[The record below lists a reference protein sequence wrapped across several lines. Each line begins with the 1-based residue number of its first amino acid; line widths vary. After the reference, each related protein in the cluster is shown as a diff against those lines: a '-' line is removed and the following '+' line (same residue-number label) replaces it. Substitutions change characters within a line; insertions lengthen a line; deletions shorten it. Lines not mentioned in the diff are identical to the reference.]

1 MRASID
7 KQKKKRKKKKKNLF
21 SLKDGSEKDSTKVE
35 STDDANSLTGSE
47 PPSGGEERVPLQ
59 IAKGRNAPLREVAAG
74 TTSTKTTAKKKKNAA
89 KGIYPNV
96 KRKDAPYGENEQ
108 EEFAEDIFENEIFDE
123 LQFVEDEHV
132 EYKMY
137 DSYSNAGL
145 KLLSKYSVDDG
156 KGESTKRKRKKKRQG
171 KEGQEEAGNVGQS
184 ERQPESYAKYSYND
198 EEPLE
203 GNHNEFDSDII
214 KFLNRNKKS
223 VDYDKRN
230 GRPFQKGGTYS
241 YVASDSYGGKRGKQK
256 QMHAARE
263 DKDNYE
269 HYREENADYYDRE
282 EEGGEEGE
290 QSDSSQ
296 SGDDRSG
303 GSQSGDDYNTSAAR
317 YTYERGGGVGGSGKF
332 KRGGSLG
339 QEGEEDEEEDEEG
352 EEDDEDE
359 EEEADEE
366 EEVDE
371 EEEDDEDEA
380 DEEDEADDGSESG
393 PDPLER
399 KDETNAE
406 DPIRRRPLANELQ
419 YRNVSA
425 GPHIYD
431 KREDGHFENEE
442 NTWNV
447 TKKDP
452 TERIYGGEKRHE
464 IAFEHSRR
472 GKEES
477 PKVEYPEKRQNKK
490 SININVSES
499 DLKKSNTSYGRQ
511 YPTQRSAWGGKSP
524 LRNALNIGNPNL
536 SKDHYRFNLPG
547 GEDKLIKFNIG
558 GHAMGNGR
566 SKSIYKDE
574 RINAFDHMIHSSH
587 QSAHAGADDYFLA
600 TGDEEAG
607 EGEEAEE
614 EAEEAAASAAA
625 SSTANCADGRWGQ
638 PSREETQKAQDPQ
651 GEEKKKHNIKSFLDK
666 IKHRKN
672 NEDLL
677 KREQSKYDHAE
688 RSEKKDKF
696 KMKFTDILHART
708 LGNFFHRNKSV
719 AAKSLSPQRERDA
732 SAELCVKSNGVEKFG
747 WLHGGRAGNHQM
759 RGDNHQIRGDDQHS
773 QRDDRYPQ
781 QHRQRDD
788 RLPPQPYMIKDEV
801 PHHSTRD
808 AVKILD
814 IFSDQG
820 EATND
825 GAITHS
831 GGSPYDDKGIPK
843 RGSKNSQELSYR
855 GGSSPKEAIAS
866 KFYDSFKVAPTTWDG
881 KKSDMGKLPER
892 DKKNPKEEDPKA
904 EDFKTED
911 SKAIGSN
918 DPTGEKQRRR
928 YHTSRHELDAD
939 TSRKAPGKESNLPM
953 VYEQLYYRSRPLG
966 NENQMAQLEG
976 DLKKGRQIT
985 LQGGNGRDEEAD
997 VRMEQTLSRKMIENN
1012 ELKKRNEN
1020 NEEVLATP
1028 FYIKSKID
1036 KVLKNR
1042 EIFERSARATFQ
1054 QFDVKNKNFLHFSE
1068 IESLIQ
1074 KLCFNLELPPVDKN
1088 ILSIVYK
1095 DYDSSKNN
1103 RMSYTD
1109 FRQMYWDL
1117 LKQIKKKYYPTKN
1130 LKIKRN
1136 CIISRKKLGG
1146 YDYSSIYNYLSF
1158 KKILGCGAF
1167 GEVHLVEDN
1176 ICKLYKVVKILKKK
1190 KLKNIKINEEINVLI
1205 YLDHPNI
1212 IKIFDVY
1219 ENVDCTYI
1227 VMELCEGGELMEKV
1241 VKSAIFNE
1249 DYIKNIMFQILC
1261 AIAYM
1266 HSNNIAHKDLKP
1278 ENILFKSKGDDTLK
1292 IIDFGLAELINHTE
1306 GVSKTAAGTVL
1317 YMAPEVFKKNFTIK
1331 CDIWSAGVIMF
1342 FLFSKNLPFCGNTYD
1357 EIKLSIFKDEP
1368 DYKSLRG
1375 RLSQP
1380 ALHMLKLMLEKDH
1393 TRRPMAAV
1401 LLHHPWFQG
1410 FLDPVQIN
1418 PSTLSN
1424 IKAYMKQSNIRNI
1437 IVNIMAHEL
1446 SVIDSHL
1453 KYINEL
1459 FCKIDTNHNGS
1470 LSHGEIYAVLANAGI
1485 KKWDINRIVQALDI
1499 NDRGSVTYTE
1509 FIAGCY
1515 RWKDIESTFLKA
1527 AFNKIDKDEDGYISK
1542 SDIVTLVQDKVI
1554 ESHDV
1559 DNFFA
1564 SVFLV
1569 KKGLSCERRAN
1580 RINFEDFK
1588 EYLLSTF

>member
-1 MRASID
+1 MILDVLKNNFEKKGEPFYSNKMRTSIE
-7 KQKKKRKKKKKNLF
+7 KQNKKKKKKKKKNF
-21 SLKDGSEKDSTKVE
+21 SFQDENEKDSTKVE
-35 STDDANSLTGSE
+35 STDDANSLTENEAHSKSE
-47 PPSGGEERVPLQ
+47 PSSGGKEDSLLQ
-59 IAKGRNAPLREVAAG
+59 NAKGRNAPL
-74 TTSTKTTAKKKKNAA
+74 KTTTTTMNKKKKKKKKKNAS
-89 KGIYPNV
+89 KGLYPNV
-96 KRKDAPYGENEQ
+96 KGKNTNYEENEK
-108 EEFAEDIFENEIFDE
+108 EDFTEDIFENENFDE
-123 LQFVEDEHV
+123 LQFVEDENV
-132 EYKMY
+132 EYRTY
-137 DSYSNAGL
+137 NSFSNAGF
-145 KLLSKYSVDDG
+145 KLLSKYSVDDA
-156 KGESTKRKRKKKRQG
+156 KEEFTKRKKKKKRQG
-171 KEGQEEAGNVGQS
+171 QEEQKGQGS
-184 ERQPESYAKYSYND
+184 YEKYNFNHEESFK
-198 EEPLE
+198 

-223 VDYDKRN
+223 IDYDKRN
-230 GRPFQKGGTYS
+230 GRPFQKEDAYS
-241 YVASDSYGGKRGKQK
+241 YDASERYGGKRGKQK
-256 QMHAARE
+256 QLHDIRE

-282 EEGGEEGE
+282 EDQNG
-290 QSDSSQ
+290 DDQ
-296 SGDDRSG
+296 SGEDQNSDDQSNDDQSNDDQSG
-303 GSQSGDDYNTSAAR
+303 GSQSNDDYNTSASQYKYQR
-317 YTYERGGGVGGSGKF
+317 SGGVNGSGKF
-332 KRGGSLG
+332 KGGGSLG
-339 QEGEEDEEEDEEG
+339 QEDDEDDEEEEGEEDEEEEEG
-352 EEDDEDE
+352 EEDE
-359 EEEADEE
+359 
-366 EEVDE
+366 E
-371 EEEDDEDEA
+371 EEEDDGDDDNYDDEN
-380 DEEDEADDGSESG
+380 DG
-393 PDPLER
+393 DPLDQEE
-399 KDETNAE
+399 ETNTE
-406 DPIRRRPLANELQ
+406 DPSCRPPLASEFKYQNIP
-419 YRNVSA
+419 A
-425 GPHIYD
+425 GGHIYD
-431 KREDGHFENEE
+431 KREDSYFENDE
-442 NTWNV
+442 NTWNA
-447 TKKDP
+447 TKYNP
-452 TERIYGGEKRHE
+452 TERTYGGEKRHE
-464 IAFEHSRR
+464 INLRHSGRR
-472 GKEES
+472 GEEN
-477 PKVEYPEKRQNKK
+477 PKVEYLEKTKNKK
-490 SININVSES
+490 SVNINVSENN
-499 DLKKSNTSYGRQ
+499 LKKSSTPYGRQ
-511 YPTQRSAWGGKSP
+511 YNIQRSAMEGKSS

-536 SKDHYRFNLPG
+536 SKDKYKFNLPN

-558 GHAMGNGR
+558 AYTINNNR
-566 SKSIYKDE
+566 SKPIHKEE
-574 RINAFDHMIHSSH
+574 RISAFDYMLHSSNL
-587 QSAHAGADDYFLA
+587 SVHAGTNDYFLKRGA
-600 TGDEEAG
+600 AEQAEQIENDYTDSHFSQAG
-607 EGEEAEE
+607 QIL
-614 EAEEAAASAAA
+614 
-625 SSTANCADGRWGQ
+625 Q
-638 PSREETQKAQDPQ
+638 PLREETQKAQKDPH

-672 NEDLL
+672 NEDML
-677 KREQSKYDHAE
+677 KREHSKYDHAE
-688 RSEKKDKF
+688 RSDKKDKF
-696 KMKFTDILHART
+696 KMKFTDILHGRT
-708 LGNFFHRNKSV
+708 LGNFFHRNKSS

-732 SAELCVKSNGVEKFG
+732 SVEPCIQSNGVEKFG
-747 WLHGGRAGNHQM
+747 WLHGGRSNTKRNDQLPLHQKTT
-759 RGDNHQIRGDDQHS
+759 
-773 QRDDRYPQ
+773 
-781 QHRQRDD
+781 
-788 RLPPQPYMIKDEV
+788 LAEPPMIKDEME
-801 PHHSTRD
+801 HYSAGG
-808 AVKILD
+808 AVKIMD
-814 IFSDQG
+814 TFSNQ
-820 EATND
+820 EKAIND
-825 GAITHS
+825 GTIMQS
-831 GGSPYDDKGIPK
+831 GRRVYDK
-843 RGSKNSQELSYR
+843 RGSKNTPEFSYK
-855 GGSSPKEAIAS
+855 GGSSPKEPISS
-866 KFYDSFKVAPTTWDG
+866 KVGPVTWDG
-881 KKSDMGKLPER
+881 RKNDIGKTSDRNKR
-892 DKKNPKEEDPKA
+892 NPKL
-904 EDFKTED
+904 ED
-911 SKAIGSN
+911 SKGISSN
-918 DPTGEKQRRR
+918 DIMSGKYSRK
-928 YHTSRHELDAD
+928 YDASRHDLDAD
-939 TSRKAPGKESNLPM
+939 TDRKVPGGENITHSI
-953 VYEQLYYRSRPLG
+953 YQQFYYRNPLG
-966 NENQMAQLEG
+966 NENRIVQFEG
-976 DLKKGRQIT
+976 DPKRGRQIT
-985 LQGGNGRDEEAD
+985 LQGGNGRDEESD
-997 VRMEQTLSRKMIENN
+997 VKMEQTLNRKMIENN

-1036 KVLKNR
+1036 KVLKNS

-1103 RMSYTD
+1103 SMNYTD

-1227 VMELCEGGELMEKV
+1227 VMELCEGGELMDKII
-1241 VKSAIFNE
+1241 KSSIFNE
-1249 DYIKNIMFQILC
+1249 EYIKNIMFQILC

-1317 YMAPEVFKKNFTIK
+1317 YMAPEVFKKKFTIK

-1368 DYKSLRG
+1368 DYKSLKG

-1380 ALHMLKLMLEKDH
+1380 GLHILKLMLEKDH

-1559 DNFFA
+1559 DNFFT

>member
-1 MRASID
+1 MILDVLKNNFEKKGEPFYSNKMRTSIE
-7 KQKKKRKKKKKNLF
+7 KEKKKKKKKKKKNF
-21 SLKDGSEKDSTKVE
+21 SLQDESEKDTTKVE
-35 STDDANSLTGSE
+35 ITDDANSLTESE
-47 PPSGGEERVPLQ
+47 AHSKSQSPSDGKDDSPLQ
-59 IAKGRNAPLREVAAG
+59 IQKGRNAPLK
-74 TTSTKTTAKKKKNAA
+74 TKTTTMTRKKKKKKERKKNAS
-89 KGIYPNV
+89 KGLYINV
-96 KRKDAPYGENEQ
+96 KRKNTNYEENEQ
-108 EEFAEDIFENEIFDE
+108 EEFTEDIFENENFDE
-123 LQFVEDEHV
+123 LQFVEDENV
-132 EYKMY
+132 EYKTY
-137 DSYSNAGL
+137 NSFSNAGL

-156 KGESTKRKRKKKRQG
+156 KGEIIKTDRKKKRQG
-171 KEGQEEAGNVGQS
+171 RQGQQELQQGAQD
-184 ERQPESYAKYSYND
+184 RYDKYNFNH
-198 EEPLE
+198 EEPFK

-223 VDYDKRN
+223 IDYDKRN
-230 GRPFQKGGTYS
+230 GRPFQKEDAYS
-241 YVASDSYGGKRGKQK
+241 YDTSGGYGGKRGKPK
-256 QMHAARE
+256 QMHASRE

-269 HYREENADYYDRE
+269 HYQEENADYYDRE
-282 EEGGEEGE
+282 E
-290 QSDSSQ
+290 
-296 SGDDRSG
+296 DDDQSG
-303 GSQSGDDYNTSAAR
+303 GSQSGDEESSEDYNTSEAQSK
-317 YTYERGGGVGGSGKF
+317 YEHSGGVNGSGRF

-339 QEGEEDEEEDEEG
+339 QEEEEG
-352 EEDDEDE
+352 
-359 EEEADEE
+359 
-366 EEVDE
+366 
-371 EEEDDEDEA
+371 EEEDDEDEDEDQEDEEEGEEGDEGEDEDDDDD
-380 DEEDEADDGSESG
+380 DEEDDGENDR
-393 PDPLER
+393 DPFDR
-399 KDETNAE
+399 KEETNME
-406 DPIRRRPLANELQ
+406 HPSRRAPLASEYKYPNTP
-419 YRNVSA
+419 A
-425 GPHIYD
+425 GGHIYY
-431 KREDGHFENEE
+431 KREDSHFENEE
-442 NTWNV
+442 NIWNA
-447 TKKDP
+447 TKHDP
-452 TERIYGGEKRHE
+452 MERIYGDEKRHE
-464 IAFEHSRR
+464 IKLGHR
-472 GKEES
+472 GSGRKEENS
-477 PKVEYPEKRQNKK
+477 KVEYPQKMQNKK
-490 SININVSES
+490 SVNINVRES
-499 DLKKSNTSYGRQ
+499 NLKKSTTSYGRQ
-511 YPTQRSAWGGKSP
+511 YNMQRSTMEGKLS

-536 SKDHYRFNLPG
+536 SKDKYKFNLPNVE
-547 GEDKLIKFNIG
+547 EDKLIKFNIG
-558 GHAMGNGR
+558 THKINNSR
-566 SKSIYKDE
+566 SKPMDKDE
-574 RINAFDHMIHSSH
+574 RISAFDYMLHSSNR
-587 QSAHAGADDYFLA
+587 SVHAGTNDFFLKR
-600 TGDEEAG
+600 GGREEG
-607 EGEEAEE
+607 AEE
-614 EAEEAAASAAA
+614 DCKDSHL
-625 SSTANCADGRWGQ
+625 GQ
-638 PSREETQKAQDPQ
+638 AGQIHQPLREETQKREKMQKDPQ
-651 GEEKKKHNIKSFLDK
+651 GEEKKKHNIKNFLDK

-672 NEDLL
+672 NEDML
-677 KREQSKYDHAE
+677 KREQSKYDHVE

-708 LGNFFHRNKSV
+708 LGNFFHRNKSI

-732 SAELCVKSNGVEKFG
+732 SVEPSIKSNGVEKFG
-747 WLHGGRAGNHQM
+747 WIH
-759 RGDNHQIRGDDQHS
+759 RGKSDPRRDDDQPS
-773 QRDDRYPQ
+773 
-781 QHRQRDD
+781 
-788 RLPPQPYMIKDEV
+788 MIKDEMA
-801 PHHSTRD
+801 HYSTKA
-808 AVKILD
+808 AVKIMDTSSNEGED
-814 IFSDQG
+814 I
-820 EATND
+820 ND
-825 GAITHS
+825 GSIKQS
-831 GGSPYDDKGIPK
+831 LRRPYDN
-843 RGSKNSQELSYR
+843 RGNNNTLEFSYE
-855 GGSSPKEAIAS
+855 GGSSSKEPMS
-866 KFYDSFKVAPTTWDG
+866 RKVAPVTWDG
-881 KKSDMGKLPER
+881 KKNVMGKSP
-892 DKKNPKEEDPKA
+892 DKNKKNPKSENS
-904 EDFKTED
+904 KTNN
-911 SKAIGSN
+911 SN
-918 DPTGEKQRRR
+918 DMMSGKHSRK
-928 YHTSRHELDAD
+928 YHTSKHDLDED
-939 TSRKAPGKESNLPM
+939 TNRKVHGKESIIPNI
-953 VYEQLYYRSRPLG
+953 YQQLYYRSPLG
-966 NENQMAQLEG
+966 HEKNKVAQFEG
-976 DLKKGRQIT
+976 DPKRGRQIT
-985 LQGGNGRDEEAD
+985 LQGGNGRDEESD
-997 VRMEQTLSRKMIENN
+997 VKMEQTLNRKMIENN
-1012 ELKKRNEN
+1012 ELKKRHEN
-1020 NEEVLATP
+1020 NDEVLATP

-1036 KVLKNR
+1036 KVLKNS

-1103 RMSYTD
+1103 SMNYTD

-1227 VMELCEGGELMEKV
+1227 VMELCEGGELMDKII
-1241 VKSAIFNE
+1241 KSSIFNE
-1249 DYIKNIMFQILC
+1249 EYIKNIMFQILC

-1317 YMAPEVFKKNFTIK
+1317 YMAPEVFKKKFTIK

-1368 DYKSLRG
+1368 DYKSLKG

-1380 ALHMLKLMLEKDH
+1380 ALHILKLMLEKDH

-1470 LSHGEIYAVLANAGI
+1470 LSHGEIYTVLANAGI

-1559 DNFFA
+1559 DNFFT

>member
-1 MRASID
+1 MILDVIKNNFEKKGEPFYSNKMRTRIEKEK
-7 KQKKKRKKKKKNLF
+7 KQKKKKKKENLF
-21 SLKDGSEKDSTKVE
+21 SLQDEIEKDSTKVE
-35 STDDANSLTGSE
+35 SADDVNSLTESEAHSKSE
-47 PPSGGEERVPLQ
+47 PPSGGKEDSPLQ
-59 IAKGRNAPLREVAAG
+59 IAKGRNAPLK
-74 TTSTKTTAKKKKNAA
+74 TMTTKTATTAMTTTMTKKKKKKNSS
-89 KGIYPNV
+89 KGLYLNV
-96 KRKDAPYGENEQ
+96 KRKNTHYGENEQ
-108 EEFAEDIFENEIFDE
+108 EDFAENIFENENFDE
-123 LQFVEDEHV
+123 LQFVEEEHM
-132 EYKMY
+132 EYRTY
-137 DSYSNAGL
+137 NSFSNSAL
-145 KLLSKYSVDDG
+145 KLISKYSVDDG
-156 KGESTKRKRKKKRQG
+156 NGEITKKKGKKKRQG
-171 KEGQEEAGNVGQS
+171 QERQEQEEQ
-184 ERQPESYAKYSYND
+184 ESYKKYNFNH
-198 EEPLE
+198 EEPFK

-223 VDYDKRN
+223 IDYDKGN
-230 GRPFQKGGTYS
+230 VRPFQKGDAYS
-241 YVASDSYGGKRGKQK
+241 YDATQGYGGKRGKHK
-256 QMHAARE
+256 QLHAARE

-269 HYREENADYYDRE
+269 HYRAENATYYDRE
-282 EEGGEEGE
+282 EEEDEEEGE
-290 QSDSSQ
+290 EEEGDQ
-296 SGDDRSG
+296 SGDDQIG
-303 GSQSGDDYNTSAAR
+303 GSQSGDDQSGGSQSDDDQSGDDYNTNAAQ
-317 YTYERGGGVGGSGKF
+317 YNYERNGGVDRSGKF
-332 KRGGSLG
+332 KRGASLG
-339 QEGEEDEEEDEEG
+339 EEEEEGEEEDEEE
-352 EEDDEDE
+352 EDE
-359 EEEADEE
+359 ENDGGESDES
-366 EEVDE
+366 DC
-371 EEEDDEDEA
+371 
-380 DEEDEADDGSESG
+380 
-393 PDPLER
+393 DPLDR
-399 KDETNAE
+399 KEETRTE
-406 DPIRRRPLANELQ
+406 DPSRRRPPLASKFQ
-419 YRNVSA
+419 YRNTPA
-425 GPHIYD
+425 EGHIYD
-431 KREDGHFENEE
+431 KREDSHFENEE
-442 NTWNV
+442 NTWKA
-447 TKKDP
+447 TEHDP
-452 TERIYGGEKRHE
+452 TAGIYGGEKRHE
-464 IAFEHSRR
+464 IEFGNR
-472 GKEES
+472 GWRKEEK
-477 PKVEYPEKRQNKK
+477 PKVEHPEKTENKK
-490 SININVSES
+490 YVNINVRES
-499 DLKKSNTSYGRQ
+499 NLKKSSMSYGRK
-511 YPTQRSAWGGKSP
+511 YNMRKSAMEGRSS
-524 LRNALNIGNPNL
+524 LRNALNIGKPNL
-536 SKDHYRFNLPG
+536 SKDKYKFNLPN

-558 GHAMGNGR
+558 AHTI
-566 SKSIYKDE
+566 SKSNNNSRSIHRDE
-574 RINAFDHMIHSSH
+574 RITAFDYMLHSSN
-587 QSAHAGADDYFLA
+587 QSVHAGTNDYFLKR
-600 TGDEEAG
+600 GGKEEEVA
-607 EGEEAEE
+607 EDEAEE
-614 EAEEAAASAAA
+614 DCTDSHF
-625 SSTANCADGRWGQ
+625 GQ
-638 PSREETQKAQDPQ
+638 AGKILQPLREETQKDPH

-672 NEDLL
+672 NEDML
-677 KREQSKYDHAE
+677 KREHSKYDHAE
-688 RSEKKDKF
+688 RSDKKDKF
-696 KMKFTDILHART
+696 KMKFTDILHGRT
-708 LGNFFHRNKSV
+708 LGNFFHRNKSS
-719 AAKSLSPQRERDA
+719 AAKSLSPQRERD
-732 SAELCVKSNGVEKFG
+732 SSVEPCIKSNGVEKFG
-747 WLHGGRAGNHQM
+747 WLHLGSSDPRRDDQQQN
-759 RGDNHQIRGDDQHS
+759 RGDNQQKNKGINQQHH
-773 QRDDRYPQ
+773 QRDDHFLLHQ
-781 QHRQRDD
+781 KTS
-788 RLPPQPYMIKDEV
+788 LSQPSMIKDDMA
-801 PHHSTRD
+801 HYSKRD

-814 IFSDQG
+814 TFSNQE
-820 EATND
+820 EAIND
-825 GAITHS
+825 GTIMHS
-831 GGSPYDDKGIPK
+831 GRRPYDNRGIHK
-843 RGSKNSQELSYR
+843 SGSNNMPGFSYK
-855 GGSSPKEAIAS
+855 GGSSPKAPIPS
-866 KFYDSFKVAPTTWDG
+866 KVSDSPKVAPVTWDG
-881 KKSDMGKLPER
+881 TKNDIGKTLDR
-892 DKKNPKEEDPKA
+892 NKKNPKP
-904 EDFKTED
+904 ED
-911 SKAIGSN
+911 SKAISSN
-918 DPTGEKQRRR
+918 DIMSGKYSRK
-928 YHTSRHELDAD
+928 YHTSRHDLDAD
-939 TSRKAPGKESNLPM
+939 TNRKVPGKESILPSI
-953 VYEQLYYRSRPLG
+953 YQQLHYRSPLG
-966 NENQMAQLEG
+966 NENKIAQFE
-976 DLKKGRQIT
+976 DDPLKRGRQIA
-985 LQGGNGRDEEAD
+985 LQGGKGKDEESD
-997 VRMEQTLSRKMIENN
+997 VRMEQTLNRKMIENN

-1020 NEEVLATP
+1020 NDEVLATP

-1036 KVLKNR
+1036 KVLKNS

-1068 IESLIQ
+1068 IDSLIQ

-1103 RMSYTD
+1103 SMNYTD

-1136 CIISRKKLGG
+1136 CIISRKNLGG

-1227 VMELCEGGELMEKV
+1227 VMELCEGGELMEKI
-1241 VKSAIFNE
+1241 VKSAFFNE
-1249 DYIKNIMFQILC
+1249 EYIKNIMFQILC

-1306 GVSKTAAGTVL
+1306 GVSKTAAGTLL
-1317 YMAPEVFKKNFTIK
+1317 YMAPEVFKKKFTIK

-1342 FLFSKNLPFCGNTYD
+1342 FLFSKNFPFCGNTYD

-1368 DYKSLRG
+1368 DYKSLKG
-1375 RLSQP
+1375 RMSQP
-1380 ALHMLKLMLEKDH
+1380 ALHILKLMLEKDH

-1410 FLDPVQIN
+1410 FLDPVEIN

-1559 DNFFA
+1559 DNFFT